1 MDPAISPMGQPA
13 AVNKSENK
21 LYSSV
26 PVEADLPDTLFS
38 AKARVQYG
46 TFCAEKWGGVS
57 MLRLPSYA

>member
-1 MDPAISPMGQPA
+1 MGQPA
-13 AVNKSENK
+13 AVNKLENK

-38 AKARVQYG
+38 AKARAVLGVQYG

>member
-1 MDPAISPMGQPA
+1 M
-13 AVNKSENK
+13 NKPENK

-38 AKARVQYG
+38 AKARAVLGVQYG